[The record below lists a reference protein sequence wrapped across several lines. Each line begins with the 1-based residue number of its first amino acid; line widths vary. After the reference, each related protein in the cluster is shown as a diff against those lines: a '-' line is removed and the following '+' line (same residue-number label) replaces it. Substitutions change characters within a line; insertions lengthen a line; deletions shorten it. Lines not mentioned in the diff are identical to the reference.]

1 MPAHYPSTTLKFT
14 SGLSDHHDAVTAAEQ
29 ACDRA
34 LEGFFGAGTESRAPS
49 RERAAR
55 DSGPV
60 IGVGAEASAASAAA
74 QAERVLGSGDP
85 DLAIAFVS
93 HHHAD
98 LMGAIGDVLHRRL
111 NPGTLLAV
119 SAEAVIGDMPGAATA
134 EGGAAAART
143 PVELEGK
150 PGISILAA
158 RFPVASAGG
167 AGAGAITGLSG
178 SLTPGTIIPTTS
190 GVTVRAFT
198 SEDLPFLE
206 EGDPMIGDK
215 IAAAIGATPDL
226 RAILLF
232 ADPFSVP
239 VVRLLP
245 AISRMCR
252 DTLGL
257 PRAPIIGG
265 MASAGDKPG
274 SNGLVINKRLSR
286 TGAIGLTISGDIR
299 VDTLVSQGCKPFGP
313 TYVVTGGKHNV
324 LLSLSG
330 RPALQALHEAIETI
344 PPEDRNQLEK
354 GVFLGRVVNEYKDRF
369 GRDDFLIRNVLGV
382 DQSRKALAVA
392 DMLRVGQTVRFHLR
406 DAVAADEDLS
416 LLLAAQR
423 LKSPALGALLFTCNG
438 RGTRLFEQP
447 NHDIGLVAAA
457 LTPEAPPGV
466 PGAPGASPPPIA
478 GFFAAG
484 EIGPVGG
491 EAFLHGQ
498 TASMAVFRERFADD
512 PEV

>member
-1 MPAHYPSTTLKFT
+1 MAAAPSSTSLKFV
-14 SGLSDHHDAVTAAEQ
+14 SALSDHHDAITAAER
-29 ACDRA
+29 ACDGA
-34 LEGFFGAGTESRAPS
+34 LASLQS
-49 RERAAR
+49 
-55 DSGPV
+55 
-60 IGVGAEASAASAAA
+60 ASA
-74 QAERVLGSGDP
+74 GDP
-85 DLAIAFVS
+85 DLVLAFVS

-119 SAEAVIGDMPGAATA
+119 SAEAVIGDAPAPGSQDENSAIDAS
-134 EGGAAAART
+134 GGAPEGTSGGEKDRSAGEKGGASGSSAPTRAGPT
-143 PVELEGK
+143 ELEGK
-150 PGISILAA
+150 PGISLLAA
-158 RFPVASAGG
+158 RLPQAGASMNGG
-167 AGAGAITGLSG
+167 AGS
-178 SLTPGTIIPTTS
+178 S

-206 EGDPMIGDK
+206 ENDPMIGDK
-215 IAAAIGATPDL
+215 IAAAIGATSDL

-252 DTLGL
+252 ETLGL
-257 PRAPIIGG
+257 KRTPVLGG

-286 TGAIGLTISGDIR
+286 TGAIGVTLSGDIR

-344 PPEDRNQLEK
+344 PAEDRNQLEK

-406 DAVAADEDLS
+406 DAVAADEDLA

-447 NHDIGLVAAA
+447 NHDVGLLAAA
-457 LTPEAPPGV
+457 LTPEGE
-466 PGAPGASPPPIA
+466 PGAGPPPIA

-498 TASMAVFRERFADD
+498 TASVAVFRERFSPDIED
-512 PEV
+512 

>member
-1 MPAHYPSTTLKFT
+1 MAAAPSSTSLKFV
-14 SGLSDHHDAVTAAEQ
+14 SALSDHHDAITAAER
-29 ACDRA
+29 ACDGA
-34 LEGFFGAGTESRAPS
+34 LASLQS
-49 RERAAR
+49 
-55 DSGPV
+55 
-60 IGVGAEASAASAAA
+60 ASA
-74 QAERVLGSGDP
+74 GDP
-85 DLAIAFVS
+85 DLVLAFVS

-119 SAEAVIGDMPGAATA
+119 SAEAVIGDAPAPDAQDEQGAKDAAGA
-134 EGGAAAART
+134 EGAAAAGEKADAPGART
-143 PVELEGK
+143 PTRAGPTELEGK
-150 PGISILAA
+150 PGISLLAA
-158 RFPVASAGG
+158 RLPQAGATLNGG
-167 AGAGAITGLSG
+167 AGS
-178 SLTPGTIIPTTS
+178 S

-206 EGDPMIGDK
+206 ENDPMIGDK
-215 IAAAIGATPDL
+215 IAAAIGATSDL

-252 DTLGL
+252 ETLGL
-257 PRAPIIGG
+257 KRTPVLGG

-286 TGAIGLTISGDIR
+286 TGAIGVTLSGDIR

-344 PPEDRNQLEK
+344 PTEDRNQLEK

-406 DAVAADEDLS
+406 DAVAADEDLG

-447 NHDIGLVAAA
+447 NHDVGLLAAA
-457 LTPEAPPGV
+457 LTPEGE
-466 PGAPGASPPPIA
+466 PGAGPPPIA

-498 TASMAVFRERFADD
+498 TASVAVFRERFSPDIED
-512 PEV
+512 